1 MNNKPK
7 KRRSG
12 GRRALC
18 LGMAAIMTVAGA
30 PASFAEQY
38 TSGVTSTCDEAY
50 YGTIDYYG
58 NLTNG
63 SVVKTYMV
71 NGQSSITD
79 YGNYT
84 DVKNLT
90 DNTEPDCSDGVTTF
104 TFDKDKIPDR
114 FYFEGTTTEPF
125 DNLPWNFSIKYK
137 LNGVAAEAED
147 LAGQKG
153 MVEIDLD
160 IIPNENASEY
170 AKNNYTMEAAAV
182 FNQSEILSL
191 EQEGGQMQLMGNL
204 RTVLFMALPGEEQ
217 HFKLMVGTDSFEFSG
232 FTFIFAPATLSQ
244 LDKIADLQEKKDDLE
259 DDYKTL
265 VNSFDA
271 TLDAMANMTDSLN
284 RSANGLDELN
294 AARETI
300 SSGKGT
306 VYDDIDV
313 TNEDLLGLA
322 TAIDPLYEDIANAS
336 TALTGTKAATKQ
348 LIDDLDGS
356 KEELQE
362 ISDLL
367 KKISKDTGSVKDL
380 VKHTKELKG
389 YLNDLANAVGDMD
402 YVDVRSNKN
411 ALDFNSVESMITAY
425 NTAKQMDSKGWAAA
439 TGITVG
445 KEEDALKYIIKQ
457 SDKNNELDDT
467 EIATL
472 AALIK
477 SGHVDGNDSSK
488 ATAITALG
496 EDGQA
501 KYTKIVT
508 AYETMKNLAQIYYAA
523 DAGGNAT
530 FKDFAKSYLKNVAGQ
545 DDKTAER
552 NASTLAWL
560 YSQADNGENIE
571 GMKAII
577 DQISN
582 NIDGTLD
589 DTVDSVND
597 IISDLKSPTKKLL
610 KKLGDVCGELDA
622 VNALLDD
629 TQDVSE
635 VADDLVT
642 RMNKLIDDID
652 DVYKSIDDFEP
663 QAQTAM
669 KNLQSLS
676 TKAASSLRN
685 LSKLLGDTEYLARKS
700 GDQLDQGTKD
710 TLSAVSDTLRKTA
723 DAMATSKNLKKAKD
737 DLDRI
742 IRDVWEEHTGKFDNI
757 LNMDNTLDAQSLT
770 SDRNPSPTTVQV
782 IIRSQEIE
790 VDKAA
795 ANEEAAQ
802 EIENSTFWSRVG
814 RMFTDIGAAIKN
826 AFS

>member
-1 MNNKPK
+1 MNMNNKPK

-170 AKNNYTMEAAAV
+170 EKNNYTMEAAAV

-204 RTVLFMALPGEEQ
+204 RTVLFLALPGEEQ

-306 VYDDIDV
+306 VYDDIDI
-313 TNEDLLGLA
+313 TNADLLGLA
-322 TAIDPLYEDIANAS
+322 DAMDPLYEDIANAS

-425 NTAKQMDSKGWAAA
+425 NTAQEMEESLSGWDSAA
-439 TGITVG
+439 GITDGMEPYVMG
-445 KEEDALKYIIKQ
+445 AILTKNEIDTALVPTIL
-457 SDKNNELDDT
+457 SAMGGDET
-467 EIATL
+467 A
-472 AALIK
+472 
-477 SGHVDGNDSSK
+477 K
-488 ATAITALG
+488 ATAVGALG
-496 EDGQA
+496 EDGYA
-501 KYTKIVT
+501 KIVT
-508 AYETMKNLAQIYYAA
+508 AYETLNTLAQAYSKA
-523 DAGGNAT
+523 DTDDNGKVT
-530 FKDFAKSYLKNVAGQ
+530 FKAFTKSFLLNKGQ
-545 DDKTAER
+545 NPATAEK
-552 NASTLAWL
+552 NASTIAWL
-560 YSQADNGENIE
+560 YNEADGGENIK
-571 GMKAII
+571 GLKSLM

-582 NIDGTLD
+582 NIEGTLD

-685 LSKLLGDTEYLARKS
+685 LSKLLGDTESLARKS

>member
-170 AKNNYTMEAAAV
+170 EKNNYTMEAAAV

-204 RTVLFMALPGEEQ
+204 RTVLFLALPGEEQ

-313 TNEDLLGLA
+313 TNADLLGLA
-322 TAIDPLYEDIANAS
+322 DAMDPLYEDIANAS
-336 TALTGTKAATKQ
+336 KALTGTKAATKQ

-425 NTAKQMDSKGWAAA
+425 NTAREMEAAIQDWDSAE
-439 TGITVG
+439 GITSGYEAPVMTAILQKQG
-445 KEEDALKYIIKQ
+445 LDAG
-457 SDKNNELDDT
+457 T
-467 EIATL
+467 AATL
-472 AALIK
+472 AENIWAAYNLA
-477 SGHVDGNDSSK
+477 DGDQK
-488 ATAITALG
+488 DAAIAGIDAAAG
-496 EDGQA
+496 EEGTYA
-501 KYTKIVT
+501 KVVA
-508 AYETMKNLAQIYYAA
+508 AYETLKTLAVANHGAA
-523 DAGGNAT
+523 SNS
-530 FKDFAKSYLKNVAGQ
+530 FKDFTRSYLINVAHQ
-545 DDKTAER
+545 SESTAEK
-552 NASTLAWL
+552 NASTIAWL
-560 YSQADNGENIE
+560 YNEADGGENIK
-571 GMKAII
+571 GLKSLM

-582 NIDGTLD
+582 NIEGTLD

-676 TKAASSLRN
+676 TKAATSLRN
-685 LSKLLGDTEYLARKS
+685 LSKLMGDTESLARKS